1 MRQAMNLNGLFGKGA
16 LAARDAY
23 MHRFYPEIDD
33 NDWSVHSPADQ
44 LRRLFDGAKADSGQ
58 ATRGSG
64 GQRDI
69 MPTLHL
75 GVVGRSQCGWSSN
88 HQPQGLGSSLTD
100 PTKPHCVWNLAD
112 NVITSRGEAGLLTI
126 MDIANVLRCMNGGD
140 QNRFMFQMSRVLS
153 IARLMEARCQGLFTG
168 LIAAQR
174 QGREEVA
181 KKKKAR
187 KEREEMRLELTAAQT
202 DIAKAA

>member
-1 MRQAMNLNGLFGKGA
+1 M
-16 LAARDAY
+16 
-23 MHRFYPEIDD
+23 
-33 NDWSVHSPADQ
+33 
-44 LRRLFDGAKADSGQ
+44 
-58 ATRGSG
+58 
-64 GQRDI
+64 
-69 MPTLHL
+69 
-75 GVVGRSQCGWSSN
+75 
-88 HQPQGLGSSLTD
+88 
-100 PTKPHCVWNLAD
+100 
-112 NVITSRGEAGLLTI
+112 LTI